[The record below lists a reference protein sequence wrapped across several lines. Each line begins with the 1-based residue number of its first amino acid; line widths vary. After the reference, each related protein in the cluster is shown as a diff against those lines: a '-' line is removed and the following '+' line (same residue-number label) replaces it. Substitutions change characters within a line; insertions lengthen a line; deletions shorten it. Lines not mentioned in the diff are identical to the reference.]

1 MLGYREA
8 LELFRYDY
16 ETGVLY
22 WRWRVNNRVPK
33 TLEAGTQRKS
43 NSDGY
48 LNVSVNGRLYPVHR
62 IVMLMCYG
70 FYGEGLEV
78 DHINHVRN
86 DNRLFN
92 LRIVTRSENS
102 KNQSVSSKNT
112 SGVTGVYFSKAK
124 KKYIAQIKVNRE
136 TIYLGIFDTLEGAA
150 EARRQADKKYKFNNN
165 HGEGRA
171 EYVRKKANARLS
183 KEGCR
188 PYHKQ

>member
-22 WRWRVNNRVPK
+22 WRWRVNSRIPK

-43 NSDGY
+43 SSTGY
-48 LNVSVNGRLYPVHR
+48 LDVQVHGRYYPVHR
-62 IVMLMCYG
+62 VVMLMCYG

-78 DHINHVRN
+78 DHINHIRN

-92 LRIVTRSENS
+92 LRFVTRSENR

-112 SGVTGVYFSKAK
+112 SGVTGVYFAKAN
-124 KKYIAQIKVNRE
+124 KKYVAQIGVNRKR
-136 TIYLGIFDTLEGAA
+136 IHLGMFDTLEEAAAARA
-150 EARRQADKKYKFNNN
+150 EANVKYKFNNN
-165 HGEGRA
+165 HGKGRA
-171 EYVRKKANARLS
+171 EYVKKR
-183 KEGCR
+183 
-188 PYHKQ
+188 

>member
-48 LNVSVNGRLYPVHR
+48 LNVSVHGRLYPVHR
-62 IVMLMCYG
+62 VVMLMCYG

-78 DHINHVRN
+78 DHINHVRS

-92 LRIVTRSENS
+92 LRFVTRSENS

-112 SGVTGVYFSKAK
+112 SGVTGVYFLKTK
-124 KKYIAQIKVNRE
+124 KKYRARITVDWKV
-136 TIYLGIFDTLEGAA
+136 ICLGNYDTLEEAAAARA
-150 EARRQADKKYKFNNN
+150 EANLKFKFNNN

-171 EYVRKKANARLS
+171 KYVRKKANA
-183 KEGCR
+183 
-188 PYHKQ
+188 

>member
-22 WRWRVNNRVPK
+22 WRWRVNSRVPK

-43 NSDGY
+43 SGY
-48 LNVSVNGRLYPVHR
+48 ITVNVHGRDYSAHR

-86 DNRLFN
+86 DNRLVN
-92 LRIVTRSENS
+92 LRFVTHGENMRN
-102 KNQSVSSKNT
+102 KSVSSKIT
-112 SGVTGVYFSKAK
+112 TGVTGVYFDKRLQ
-124 KKYIAQIKVNRE
+124 KYRARIRVNRE
-136 TIYLGIFDTLEGAA
+136 FIHLGMFETLEEAAAARA
-150 EARRQADKKYKFNNN
+150 EANLKFKFNDN
-165 HGEGRA
+165 HGKGRA
-171 EYVRKKANARLS
+171 EYVRKKANARLP
-183 KEGCR
+183 K
-188 PYHKQ
+188 

>member
-1 MLGYREA
+1 MLEYREA

-22 WRWRVNNRVPK
+22 WRWRVNSCVPK
-33 TLEAGTQRKS
+33 TLEAGTQR

-48 LNVSVNGRLYPVHR
+48 LYVKVHGRNYPVHR
-62 IVMLMCYG
+62 VVMLMCYG

-92 LRIVTRSENS
+92 LRFVTHGENMRN
-102 KNQSVSSKNT
+102 KSVNSKNT
-112 SGVTGVYFSKAK
+112 SGVTGVCFSKAR

-136 TIYLGIFDTLEGAA
+136 FIHLGYFETLEEAAAARA
-150 EARRQADKKYKFNNN
+150 EANLKFNFNNN
-165 HGEGRA
+165 HGKGRA
-171 EYVRKKANARLS
+171 EYVRKKSNA
-183 KEGCR
+183 
-188 PYHKQ
+188 

>member
-1 MLGYREA
+1 MLEYGEA

-16 ETGVLY
+16 ETGDLY
-22 WRWRVNNRVPK
+22 WRRRFSNRVPK

-48 LNVSVNGRLYPVHR
+48 RQVSIKGKKYLVHR

-70 FYGEGLEV
+70 FYGEGLDV

-92 LRIVTRSENS
+92 LRFVTRSENS
-102 KNQSVSSKNT
+102 KNKSVSSKNT
-112 SGVTGVYFSKAK
+112 SGVTGVCFSKAHR
-124 KKYIAQIKVNRE
+124 KYIAQIGVNRKL
-136 TIYLGIFDTLEGAA
+136 IYLGMFDTLEEAA
-150 EARRQADKKYKFNNN
+150 EARRQADRKYKFNNN

-171 EYVRKKANARLS
+171 KYVRKKS
-183 KEGCR
+183 IT
-188 PYHKQ
+188 